1 MSSTHPLETQGV
13 KCKGKKDK
21 ISRDNEQTSWGLNPR
36 YTTIRDN
43 DGLKWSSLTTILTDL
58 SVNKPQENTDPLY
71 SMKPWGTSD
80 GFLMPAQSPH
90 SMLIQRFSDAC
101 LLEDANLLKI
111 GTCACL
117 TIGGEVGILRPD
129 LHIGSTKSSCNQ
141 LCKIIG
147 IKIVQVQLQ

>member
-1 MSSTHPLETQGV
+1 MSQGKDQEPLCVSSTHPLETQGV

-71 SMKPWGTSD
+71 SMKP
-80 GFLMPAQSPH
+80 
-90 SMLIQRFSDAC
+90 
-101 LLEDANLLKI
+101 
-111 GTCACL
+111 
-117 TIGGEVGILRPD
+117 
-129 LHIGSTKSSCNQ
+129 
-141 LCKIIG
+141 
-147 IKIVQVQLQ
+147 